1 MEWTDL
7 IGKTLD
13 SYTQLETAKIGARL
27 AQTNEQAIA
36 YDYPERSA
44 AINEQRGAMTNQGR
58 VMVAAGVLGL
68 VALVWL
74 VARK

>member
-7 IGKTLD
+7 VGKTLD

-27 AQTNEQAIA
+27 AQTTEQASA

-44 AINEQRGAMTNQGR
+44 AINEQRGALTQSR